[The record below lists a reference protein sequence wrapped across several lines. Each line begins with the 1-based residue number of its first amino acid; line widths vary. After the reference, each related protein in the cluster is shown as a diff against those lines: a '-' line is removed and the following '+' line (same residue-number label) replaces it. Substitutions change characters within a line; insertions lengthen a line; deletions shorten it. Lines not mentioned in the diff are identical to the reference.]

1 MENTCTFFGA
11 LQDNCLCLQI
21 ENSTYKKRMYGG
33 SMKGAND
40 VNSTMKFKTILLKV
54 NFFKA
59 TRLVKLIVH
68 LHVFLNDFDRPQ
80 IENHFQNTKPVK
92 TELLDIEK

>member
-1 MENTCTFFGA
+1 M
-11 LQDNCLCLQI
+11 
-21 ENSTYKKRMYGG
+21 TYRKVMYGG

-40 VNSTMKFKTILLKV
+40 VKSTMNFKTLLLKID
-54 NFFKA
+54 FFKA
-59 TRLVKLIVH
+59 MRLLELTVH
-68 LHVFLNDFDRPQ
+68 LHVFLSDFDRPQ

>member
-1 MENTCTFFGA
+1 M
-11 LQDNCLCLQI
+11 
-21 ENSTYKKRMYGG
+21 TYKKRVYGG

-40 VNSTMKFKTILLKV
+40 AKSTTKFKTLWLKI

-59 TRLVKLIVH
+59 IRLFELTVR
-68 LHVFLNDFDRPQ
+68 LHVFLSDFDRPQ
-80 IENHFQNTKPVK
+80 IENHFQNAKPVK